1 MIRVGTCSWT
11 EKTLVQSGEFYPK
24 EAKTAE
30 ARLRYYA
37 SRFDVVEVDST
48 YYAIPAMQ
56 TAALWAER
64 TPADFV
70 FHIKAYGALTGHGV
84 DLRSLPKDMQN
95 MIRDKGEEG
104 KQVYIKDP
112 SMLQALA
119 DRFKDSL
126 QPLIYHRK
134 IGLLVFQYPPWFPY
148 GHHNMDTILE
158 AKKMMEPL
166 DIAVEFRNGSWLAPE
181 KRISVVSFLRENG
194 LIYVVADEP
203 QLGDMKTVPFVP
215 DVTGDISYFRF
226 HGRNREN
233 WLKKGIETS
242 LRFAYQYSDSELKEF
257 IPSIKEADRKTKM
270 THVMY
275 NNCYRASAV
284 RNAQR
289 MKELLKGKDIKDVQ
303 DPDRP

>member
-24 EAKTAE
+24 DAKTSE

-37 SRFDVVEVDST
+37 SHFDAVEVDST
-48 YYAIPAMQ
+48 YYAIPMMQ

-64 TPADFV
+64 TPAGFV
-70 FHIKAYGALTGHGV
+70 FNIKAYGALTGHGV
-84 DLRSLPKDMQN
+84 DLRSLPEDIQSKM
-95 MIRDKGEEG
+95 RDKGEEG

-112 SMLQALA
+112 SVLRALA
-119 DRFKDSL
+119 DRFKEFL
-126 QPLIYHRK
+126 QPLIYDKK
-134 IGLLVFQYPPWFPY
+134 IGLLLFQYPPWFPY
-148 GHHNMDTILE
+148 GHKNMDAIVE
-158 AKKMMEPL
+158 AKRLMEPL
-166 DIAVEFRNGSWLAPE
+166 DIAVEFRNGSWLTPD
-181 KRISVVSFLRENG
+181 KRSSVLNFLKENG

-203 QLGDMKTVPFVP
+203 QLEDLRTIPFVP
-215 DVTGDISYFRF
+215 DVTGNISYFRF

-242 LRFAYQYSDSELKEF
+242 LRFAYHYSDDELKEF
-257 IPSIKEADRKTKM
+257 IPSIHESDKKTEV
-270 THVMY
+270 THVMF

-289 MKELLKGKDIKDVQ
+289 MRELLKKGT
-303 DPDRP
+303 